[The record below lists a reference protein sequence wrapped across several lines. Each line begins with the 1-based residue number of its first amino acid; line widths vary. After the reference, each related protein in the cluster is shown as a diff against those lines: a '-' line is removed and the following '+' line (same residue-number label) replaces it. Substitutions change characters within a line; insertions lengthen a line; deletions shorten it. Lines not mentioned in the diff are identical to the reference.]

1 MDKSSKNNLANDIEN
16 RLDDFFDDADAPT
29 PAKIPS
35 ASLQKLKSVVLSI
48 DWEITDACLDD
59 LKTETDALLPSYQSD
74 PFIHALLRML
84 KALGAYIRNLKARA
98 HPDAI
103 KRVMS
108 TFKNLEKLVNDPQL
122 TEEAKKQVLAK
133 EINAF
138 KQLKQHVLGKPHE
151 TAKPSGADTHGVASF
166 VEHHKFEQA
175 MSEVERRLNDQVA
188 QLKSQLQNVQQEIDA
203 LRKG

>member
-1 MDKSSKNNLANDIEN
+1 MNKSSKNNLANDIEN

-29 PAKIPS
+29 PEKTPS

-108 TFKNLEKLVNDPQL
+108 TFNNLEKLVNDPQL
-122 TEEAKKQVLAK
+122 DEEAKKQVLAK
-133 EINAF
+133 EIAAF
-138 KQLKQHVLGKPHE
+138 KQLKQQVLGKPRE
-151 TAKPSGADTHGVASF
+151 TAKPSGADTHSAASF
-166 VEHHKFEQA
+166 VEHDKFEQA